1 MRFDACLV
9 FISPIPRSHL
19 HTSKDP
25 LRSFSNTI
33 LLVVSYVA
41 LKTWMSQYYISPTN
55 NKRLYLLD
63 VVFVKSG
70 MIKVS
75 LWSRIKQKLKLLA
88 LKKIM
93 TNTLS
98 LRAQRSDICQ
108 LSASTP
114 DNSRFT
120 WTRVSKVCQQY
131 KSYRDVS
138 DLRLSKRFSTFSSKH
153 DRFNVYP

>member
-153 DRFNVYP
+153 DSFNVYP